1 MEVKTVNKEGKEVVV
16 EEDSLVE
23 SAIKQHVEEGDSV
36 WSTVAAVIGILVILG
51 SFMS

>member
-1 MEVKTVNKEGKEVVV
+1 MEIKTVNKEGKEVVV
-16 EEDSLVE
+16 EDSLVE